1 MVHARVH
8 APSCPQQPPQF
19 TQLRLHHAI
28 MPHLAYHLF
37 VGYREGHE
45 FFVDNFE
52 LLSVSALD
60 CSNPLLVLLLL
71 RNQVILGFVGN
82 WVNRYSCLAQLW
94 LFWLDLGVKLS
105 LELGNPVLSFSAPD
119 WQSVVLSYQSLDFWV
134 LGSFIHIDVELSFF
148 SALLSLKFSL
158 INSPLQYS
166 DLLLISFLFLPEANL
181 IIYSASVLTSF
192 VELLN
197 KSFMF
202 SFKCVILMNSWVI
215 VVTKIFHISYFLQE
229 LSFSLLELSN
239 SIGAFLIFV
248 KKLNFMYF
256 YSVHF
261 FG

>member
-1 MVHARVH
+1 M
-8 APSCPQQPPQF
+8 
-19 TQLRLHHAI
+19 
-28 MPHLAYHLF
+28 
-37 VGYREGHE
+37 
-45 FFVDNFE
+45 NFSLIILSYWVC
-52 LLSVSALD
+52 LLSIVVILSSYCFFWEIRSSWA
-60 CSNPLLVLLLL
+60 LLVIESI
-71 RNQVILGFVGN
+71 VILV
-82 WVNRYSCLAQLW
+82 WLW

-197 KSFMF
+197 KSFML
-202 SFKCVILMNSWVI
+202 SFKCVILMDSWVI

-229 LSFSLLELSN
+229 FSFSLLELSN
-239 SIGAFLIFV
+239 SIGAFLIFL